1 MTVIPSR
8 SWSNMKE
15 DFAFITM
22 IITVYHFWMYS
33 HLVSFKCKSGNWT
46 HCHPQQPDYDD
57 SFWDRQGKYK
67 SPFCFLWG
75 KITDLTFVCFHE
87 TVQRK
92 IKKPWDFSFFFL
104 KTKVTTVLCILC
116 ALLSL
121 SLFPLFKKM
130 PNLKN
135 REGDVQSAAQG
146 QGSKTLGRI
155 DKFVCQIR
163 LRRRITEGHS
173 ITLHVVMVI
182 SARLDT
188 IVHLW
193 SRDNA
198 VCC

>member
-1 MTVIPSR
+1 
-8 SWSNMKE
+8 MKASAE
-15 DFAFITM
+15 ENKKTLRF
-22 IITVYHFWMYS
+22 
-33 HLVSFKCKSGNWT
+33 
-46 HCHPQQPDYDD
+46 
-57 SFWDRQGKYK
+57 
-67 SPFCFLWG
+67 FL
-75 KITDLTFVCFHE
+75 
-87 TVQRK
+87 
-92 IKKPWDFSFFFL
+92 FFL

-121 SLFPLFKKM
+121 SLSFHFLKKM

-155 DKFVCQIR
+155 DKFVCQNR

-173 ITLHVVMVI
+173 ITQHVVMVI